1 MQTVSAGDVR
11 DAFRAL
17 ALAARIDTTRYLV
30 AGVGATAPIAVEA
43 AAADPRVS
51 ALLLLSPAP
60 AWVERGTMRER
71 IRRLR
76 RPIYF
81 SNAPED
87 FREFYVTDA
96 FYQVGDRPRS
106 RVAEVKAKGSGARP
120 FRRDSAAVMRLV
132 AWLEETMAARAPA
145 KSRSR

>member
-1 MQTVSAGDVR
+1 M
-11 DAFRAL
+11 
-17 ALAARIDTTRYLV
+17 V

-60 AWVERGTMRER
+60 AWIERGTMRER

-96 FYQVGDRPRS
+96 FYQAGDRPRS
-106 RVAEVKAKGSGARP
+106 RVAEVKAEGSGARP
-120 FRRDSAAVMRLV
+120 FRRDSAAVSMRPV
-132 AWLEETMAARAPA
+132 SSASPSSASDAIRVRSASRICARGFNFACA
-145 KSRSR
+145 